1 MKKTLFILSFLL
13 STSVFA
19 QSTASKS
26 SSIASSASKQANSQ
40 TVVFTSPANAS
51 SKSVVEYAGDYK
63 VKNVPSV
70 SGPSLITS
78 NDTCMG
84 STSGGANGAGFG
96 ISVGSTW
103 TDEHCKRLKMSRELW
118 NKGMKAA
125 SLAIDCMD
133 SNVRDALEMT
143 GTKCPQSMTLEERQD
158 AFGAQASAA
167 GAVAST
173 RPLVIAPP
181 PVLLDKPSK
190 ASATVAANTAKTDD
204 ASNGVYVN
212 QFLSHK

>member
-1 MKKTLFILSFLL
+1 MKKTLFILYFLL

-19 QSTASKS
+19 QSTANQS
-26 SSIASSASKQANSQ
+26 SSIAASTSKQANSQ
-40 TVVFTSPANAS
+40 TVVFTSPANVS
-51 SKSVVEYAGDYK
+51 SKSIVEYAGDYK

-70 SGPSLITS
+70 GGPSLTTS

-133 SNVRDALEMT
+133 SNVREALEMT
-143 GTKCPQSMTLEERQD
+143 GTKCPQSMTLEERQE
-158 AFGAQASAA
+158 AFGTQASAA

-173 RPLVIAPP
+173 RSIGIATS
-181 PVLLDKPSK
+181 PVSPDKLAK
-190 ASATVAANTAKTDD
+190 ASITMTANNPKSDD
-204 ASNGVYVN
+204 PSNGVYVN